1 MIYFEKAKNGSPT
14 CRTEGQY
21 LHSKYNPQ
29 DEAEKFIQSLRPDFN
44 PFCIIIAGPCL
55 SYCIE
60 PLQKRFASVPLYA
73 VQYAS
78 RFTEKTED
86 IALPR
91 SAVWNAVF
99 CTEQKNAH
107 QLAEH
112 MFDVLGE
119 QLIFGAFFAA
129 WPPAERIFADQSG
142 IFWQAVK
149 LMLQK
154 SRDVLATRAF
164 FSRTWL
170 KNTVRFFIRARHICG
185 IEKGEKPVL
194 AAASGPSLQTSI
206 PYIKKYR
213 NSFFLLGLSSAVP
226 ALAENGIYPDL
237 CISTDGGF
245 YAEAHLRILEKLFA
259 QGISLP
265 LAVSAESRINSPLSE
280 HLPLIPL
287 CYGDGIESL
296 LFDYCGIP
304 AVHALRNGSVSGTA
318 AGLALSL
325 TSGPVYFCGL
335 DLESGS
341 GYKHTQP
348 NMLEKNDELGDNRL
362 RTQLSRLSVPS
373 DGALDI
379 YRAWFS
385 SRSEAFS
392 KRLFRLCV
400 QPYRKTL
407 GAIRDSAWENIKD
420 ALASYTKQ
428 KAPLV
433 YTITHKTIGENKKK
447 VCGFL
452 YAEQKLIAEKK
463 DCARSI
469 QWYENCAPLTYL
481 SSLKYPESPEFKAET
496 DKTLLHTFEEL
507 FKLCT

>member
-1 MIYFEKAKNGSPT
+1 MIYFEEAKNGSPT
-14 CRTEGQY
+14 CRTAGQY

-29 DEAEKFIQSLRPDFN
+29 DEAEKFVHSLIPDFN
-44 PFCIIIAGPCL
+44 PFCIVIAGPCL

-60 PLQKRFASVPLYA
+60 PLQKRFPSVPLYA

-78 RFTEKTED
+78 CFTEKPEN
-86 IALPR
+86 IGLPR
-91 SAVWNAVF
+91 PVWNGSF
-99 CTEQKNAH
+99 CTEQKDAY

-112 MFDVLGE
+112 MFDTLGE
-119 QLIFGAFFAA
+119 QLIFGAFFVS
-129 WPPAERIFADQSG
+129 WPPAERIFTEQSG

-149 LMLQK
+149 LVLQK
-154 SRDVLATRAF
+154 SRDVLATRTF

-185 IEKGEKPVL
+185 IEKGEKPIL

-213 NSFFLLGLSSAVP
+213 NSFFLLGLSSAMP
-226 ALAENGIYPDL
+226 ALTENGIYPDL

-245 YAEAHLRILEKLFA
+245 YAEYHLRVLQKLLA
-259 QGISLP
+259 QGTALP
-265 LAVSAESRINSPLSE
+265 LAVSAESRIPCATLENQ
-280 HLPLIPL
+280 PLIPL

-296 LFDYCGIP
+296 LFDYCGIS

-318 AGLALSL
+318 AALALSL

-373 DGALDI
+373 GGALDI
-379 YRAWFS
+379 YRSWFS

-392 KRLFRLCV
+392 KRLFRLSV
-400 QPYRKTL
+400 QPYCKTL
-407 GAIRDSAWENIKD
+407 GAIRDSAWEHIKD
-420 ALASYTKQ
+420 ALPSYTKQ
-428 KAPLV
+428 KAPLI
-433 YTITHKTIGENKKK
+433 YTISHKTIGENKKK
-447 VCGFL
+447 VRAFL
-452 YAEQKLIAEKK
+452 QIEQNRIIEKK
-463 DCARSI
+463 DCTRSI

-481 SSLKYPESPEFKAET
+481 SSLKYPESAEFKAET
-496 DKTLLHTFEEL
+496 DKTVLHTFEEL